1 MNRGRFAQVLR
12 DRRFLRL
19 LGVRVAGTSADG
31 LLEAALTSFVLF
43 SPTQQPTPA
52 KILSAFIILLLPYSV
67 IGPFVGVLIDR
78 WQRQRILL
86 IATFVRAVLVIAVAL
101 IVGAGQS
108 GALLGLVVLISLG
121 VGRFVSAA
129 LSASLPH
136 VVDED
141 LLVPANAIAP
151 TAGTLTSVLG
161 GLIGVS
167 ISTLL
172 GGNARASVV
181 IILVAALG
189 HFLATLFSRRIPQA
203 ELGPDALRRKTL
215 FEVLHWLLSGLVHL
229 WQRPQATRAIARIT
243 THRVAFGGATLLV
256 LLLTRNSFNAVGE
269 STHALGQF
277 SLVIGF
283 AGGGAFAGAVLT
295 PLVVDRVGVAR
306 WAQLVLGLSAL
317 VVSVSYIFATRQPTS
332 GFAMAEVLVGSTVI
346 GFAGQCVKI
355 SSDTIVQTAVADSH
369 RGRVFALYDMA
380 LNFGTIGGT
389 ALAAVTVPTSG
400 RSPAFSLAVGILL
413 LLAAAIPA

>member
-1 MNRGRFAQVLR
+1 MDRGHFAQVLR
-12 DRRFLRL
+12 DRRFQRL
-19 LGVRVAGTSADG
+19 LGVRVAGTTSDG

-43 SPTQQPTPA
+43 SPTHQPTPA
-52 KILSAFIILLLPYSV
+52 KILSAFVVLLLPYSV

-86 IATFVRAVLVIAVAL
+86 IATFLRAILVVGVAVL
-101 IVGAGQS
+101 VGAGQD
-108 GALLGLVVLISLG
+108 GTMLGLVVLVSLG

-136 VVDED
+136 VVDD
-141 LLVPANAIAP
+141 GLLVPANAIAP

-161 GLIGVS
+161 GLVGVS

-172 GGNARASVV
+172 GGSNATSVV
-181 IILVAALG
+181 IIVVAAFGHLVATA
-189 HFLATLFSRRIPQA
+189 FSRRIPRG

-215 FEVLHWLLSGLVHL
+215 FEVLHWLWSGLTHL
-229 WQRPQATRAIARIT
+229 WERPHALRAIGRVT

-256 LLLTRNSFNAVGE
+256 LLLTRNSFNGLGQ
-269 STHALGQF
+269 STHALGEF
-277 SLVIGF
+277 SIVIGF
-283 AGGGAFAGAVLT
+283 AGGGAFLGALLT
-295 PLVVDRVGVAR
+295 PMVVERLGVAR
-306 WAQLVLGLSAL
+306 WAQSVLAGSAL
-317 VVSVSYIFATRQPTS
+317 VVGASYVWATHAPHS
-332 GFAMAEVLVGSTVI
+332 PFAMATVLLGSTLL

-380 LNFGTIGGT
+380 LNFGTVLGT
-389 ALAAVTVPTSG
+389 ALAAVTVRTSG
-400 RSPAFSLAVGILL
+400 RSPAFALVVGLLL

>member
-1 MNRGRFAQVLR
+1 MLR
-12 DRRFLRL
+12 DRRFQRL
-19 LGVRVAGTSADG
+19 LGVRVSGTVADG

-43 SPTQQPTPA
+43 SPTHQPTPA
-52 KILSAFIILLLPYSV
+52 KILSAFVILLLPYSLV
-67 IGPFVGVLIDR
+67 GPFVGVLIDR

-86 IATFVRAVLVIAVAL
+86 LTTFMRALLLVGVAV
-101 IVGAGQS
+101 IVGAGNS
-108 GALLGLVVLISLG
+108 GALLGLVVLASLG

-136 VVDED
+136 VVDD
-141 LLVPANAIAP
+141 GLLVPANAIAP

-161 GLIGVS
+161 GLVGVS

-172 GGNARASVV
+172 GGRIGASVV
-181 IILVAALG
+181 IILVASLWHLVAAM
-189 HFLATLFSRRIPQA
+189 FARRIPPT

-215 FEVLHWLLSGLVHL
+215 FEVLHWLWSGLRHL
-229 WQRPQATRAIARIT
+229 WERPHAARAIVRIA

-256 LLLTRNSFNAVGE
+256 LLLTRNSFNAAGQ
-269 STHALGQF
+269 STHALGEF

-283 AGGGAFAGAVLT
+283 AGAGALLGALLT
-295 PLVVDRVGVAR
+295 PLVVERVGVVR
-306 WAQLVLGLSAL
+306 WARAVLGVSAVAVAL
-317 VVSVSYIFATRQPTS
+317 PYILAAREPWS
-332 GFAMAEVLVGSTVI
+332 SLAMPEVLVGSTLI

-380 LNFGTIGGT
+380 LNFGTIAGT
-389 ALAAVTVPTSG
+389 ALAAVTVPMSG
-400 RSPAFSLAVGILL
+400 RSPAFALAVGVLL
-413 LLAAAIPA
+413 LLASAIPA

>member
-1 MNRGRFAQVLR
+1 VLR
-12 DRRFLRL
+12 DRRFQRL
-19 LGVRVAGTSADG
+19 LGVRVAGTTADG

-43 SPTQQPTPA
+43 SPTHQPTPA
-52 KILSAFIILLLPYSV
+52 KILSAFVVLLLPYSV
-67 IGPFVGVLIDR
+67 VGPFIGVLIDR

-86 IATFVRAVLVIAVAL
+86 IATLFRALLVIGVAA

-108 GALLGLVVLISLG
+108 GVILGLVVLVSLG

-136 VVDED
+136 VVDD
-141 LLVPANAIAP
+141 GLLVPANAIAP
-151 TAGTLTSVLG
+151 TSGTLTSVLG

-172 GGNARASVV
+172 GGSNAASVV

-189 HFLATLFSRRIPQA
+189 HFVATLISRGIPRT

-215 FEVLHWLLSGLVHL
+215 FEVLRWLWSGLEHL
-229 WQRPQATRAIARIT
+229 WARPHALRAIARVT

-256 LLLTRNSFNAVGE
+256 LLLTRNSFNAMGQ
-269 STHALGQF
+269 STHALGEF
-277 SLVIGF
+277 SIVIGF
-283 AGGGAFAGAVLT
+283 AGGGAFFGAVLT
-295 PLVVDRVGVAR
+295 PMVVERIGVAR
-306 WAQLVLGLSAL
+306 WAQWVLAGSAF
-317 VVSVSYIFATRQPTS
+317 VVAASYIWAAHRPDS
-332 GFAMAEVLVGSTVI
+332 SLAMEAVLVGSTLI

-380 LNFGTIGGT
+380 LNFGIIAGT
-389 ALAAVTVPTSG
+389 ALAAVTVPMSG
-400 RSPAFSLAVGILL
+400 RSPAFALAVGVLL
-413 LLAAAIPA
+413 LLGAAIPA